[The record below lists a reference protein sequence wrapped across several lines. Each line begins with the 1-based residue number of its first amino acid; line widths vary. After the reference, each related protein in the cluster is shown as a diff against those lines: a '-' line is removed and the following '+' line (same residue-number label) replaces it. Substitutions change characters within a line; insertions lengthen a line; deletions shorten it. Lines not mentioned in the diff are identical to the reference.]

1 MERRRPIKKRK
12 SVVTFILSIATLLGF
27 SSRLFPNHTQPAL
40 SRPSLRLLTI
50 NVWSGLDYKG
60 GLRFGVYESRQ
71 KRQARYHSL
80 LVQIRELNPD
90 VIFLQEVNPAAGF
103 STRLARD
110 IGFSHCHQVCIGG
123 IKLGPLGIPSNCKE
137 GNAILARKSLRLQK
151 VADWKLSGSF
161 GLFGDTLTIHFD
173 QAIFAQWARIFIDER
188 PLNLVN
194 VHLVAVPPGADP
206 ALATDWEAMRL
217 QKGMPEKEY
226 LQALQQWQRNEKRQR
241 IELQK
246 LSKHLKKLSPAIPLL
261 MGGDFNIP
269 ATSPLINEFQAATG
283 LEDTFRAEKA
293 AKIFSWDG
301 TENRN
306 VLFSSSQSDRLGKPL
321 QGYDL
326 LTALYDSRPRRIDY
340 LFHSRHFLADDVRR
354 GGIVLDR
361 ELDGA
366 QPSDH
371 FGVLADLEIGNALR
385 TVPGSGAAVPKLES
399 GRLDPFPMVSY
410 DSDIG
415 FGYGAKLFLLNQL
428 KAGESFDLT
437 LFNSS
442 KGERWYRF
450 VFSLPDFEL
459 RQGKIYPLAL
469 DLVIDY
475 DKYTKNN
482 FFGIGNVSV
491 YGDRETYTREPLDI
505 NLTLSRGFSRRLVG
519 QLGFRYKTVRNFN
532 FSPDSHLRELPPA
545 LNASRANYTS
555 VFSNWRFDSRDS
567 FINPSNGL
575 VLQGELEWAPRSS
588 LGNVAFVRS
597 AFWVQ
602 AYTMLFFPKTVLAL
616 RLGAQELFGKDLPA
630 QVLLPLGGNT
640 SLRGS
645 PQDRYLG
652 RSAVLANAELRFPL
666 FWRLGGVLGLDAG
679 KVWSSLSEFDF
690 PGWAVN
696 PTAGLRFIMNTFV
709 VRFDVGFGKE
719 CTGVY
724 FNFGHLF

>member
-1 MERRRPIKKRK
+1 MKMRRSIGLF
-12 SVVTFILSIATLLGF
+12 VLLIAVLSGVANSLLAD
-27 SSRLFPNHTQPAL
+27 QPRSAL
-40 SRPSLRLLTI
+40 SRSALRLLTI

-60 GLRFGVYESRQ
+60 SLRFGEYESR
-71 KRQARYHSL
+71 RQRRARYHSL
-80 LVQIRELNPD
+80 LAQIRGQNPD
-90 VIFLQEVNPAAGF
+90 IIFLQEVNPAAGF
-103 STRLARD
+103 SARLARD
-110 IGFSHCHQVCIGG
+110 LGFSRCHQVCIGG

-151 VADWKLSGSF
+151 VEDWKLSGSF
-161 GLFGDTLTIHFD
+161 GLFGDALTIHFD
-173 QAIFAQWARIFIDER
+173 QAIFAQWARIFVDDR
-188 PLNLVN
+188 PIHLVN
-194 VHLVAVPPGADP
+194 VHLVAVPSGADP
-206 ALATDWEAMRL
+206 ALAVDWEAMRL

-226 LQALQQWQRNEKRQR
+226 LQALQQWRRNQGRQK
-241 IELQK
+241 IELQR
-246 LSKHLKKLSPAIPLL
+246 LVTHLKKFSPAIPLIV
-261 MGGDFNIP
+261 GGDFNIP
-269 ATSPLINEFQAATG
+269 DTSPLISEFQAAAG
-283 LEDTFRAEKA
+283 LQDTFRAEKEE
-293 AKIFSWDG
+293 KMFSWNG

-306 VLFSSSQSDRLGKPL
+306 VLFSSSRTDRIGKPL

-340 LFHSRHFLADDVRR
+340 LFCSRHFLAADIRS
-354 GGIVLDR
+354 GGIVLDA
-361 ELDGA
+361 ELDGVHA
-366 QPSDH
+366 SDH
-371 FGVLADLEIGNALR
+371 FGVLAELEVGNALHA
-385 TVPGSGAAVPKLES
+385 VPESGAASVPKLAS
-399 GRLDPFPMVSY
+399 GRLDPFPIVSY

-459 RQGKIYPLAL
+459 RQGKVYPLAL

-475 DKYTKNN
+475 DKYIRNN
-482 FFGIGNVSV
+482 FFGIGNASLA
-491 YGDRETYTREPLDI
+491 GDPETYTREPLDI

-532 FSPDSHLRELPPA
+532 FSPDSRLRDLPPA
-545 LNASRANYTS
+545 LNDGRAEYTS
-555 VFSNWRFDSRDS
+555 MFSNWRFDSRDS
-567 FINPSNGL
+567 FINPSSGL
-575 VLQGELEWAPRSS
+575 VLQGELEWAPRSG

-602 AYTMLFFPKTVLAL
+602 AYTMLFFPKTVLAA
-616 RLGAQELFGKDLPA
+616 RLGAQELFGQGLPA

-652 RSAVLANAELRFPL
+652 KSAVLANVELRFPL
-666 FWRLGGVLGLDAG
+666 VWRLGGVLGLDAG
-679 KVWSSLSEFDF
+679 KVWPSLADFDF
-690 PGWAVN
+690 RGWAVN
-696 PTAGLRFIMNTFV
+696 PTMGLRFIMNTFV
-709 VRFDVGFGKE
+709 VRFDVGFGKDY
-719 CTGVY
+719 TGVY